1 MQYVPKIKTNSD
13 SSTKTNIK
21 EVLQEEKKKVK
32 DKTDGRSNRF
42 HPPKDG
48 NQQQTVG
55 NKKIPSL
62 PESEPNS
69 YKKKK
74 NRKLSRETA
83 YYQERKHREI

>member
-1 MQYVPKIKTNSD
+1 VPKNMVDNS
-13 SSTKTNIK
+13 SSTKTNTK
-21 EVLQEEKKKVK
+21 EVLQEEKKKVN

-42 HPPKDG
+42 YPPKDG
-48 NQQQTVG
+48 KQQQTVG

-74 NRKLSRETA
+74 SRMLSRETA

>member
-1 MQYVPKIKTNSD
+1 MQYVPKNKAAND
-13 SSTKTNIK
+13 SSTKTNTK

-62 PESEPNS
+62 PENESNS

-74 NRKLSRETA
+74 SRRLSRETA
-83 YYQERKHREI
+83 YY